1 MTLPSYVDFSVIAR
15 VYALLRTR
23 RLEAIRPAALQAA
36 TLKRLLHRA
45 VDTDFGRAHRF
56 ATINSIETYQRQV
69 PIRDYADFW
78 TDWWEPAYPDL
89 VNVSWPGKIPHFSL
103 TSGTTTGRSKYIP
116 YTIDMRRSAMRG
128 FLDLLCFH
136 FKCRPQS
143 RLMGGAVLA
152 LTGPVGLDSAPDGA
166 TAAAVSAITADA
178 LPGWLRYRVL
188 PPPELADLGD
198 WQEKIH
204 RLAPLSLTGDV
215 RFLGGSPNWLL
226 IFLAEVAKLHP
237 GRLDRLADWYPGL
250 ELIVHGGV
258 NFAPY
263 RDRFRALLADSHAE
277 TREMYSASEGVF
289 AYADRDDG
297 QGMRLHLDGKIFYEF
312 VPPDQLTAPGPDRR
326 WIGTAETGVDYALVI
341 SSAAGLWSYVV
352 GDIVRLVD
360 LDPPRLI
367 VTGRVQQGLSTF
379 GEHLIEAEIA
389 EALAGA
395 AAAQGI
401 AVLDYS
407 VGSQRG
413 ETSGHH
419 LFLIEPTV
427 LANVDGSDRSDRL
440 ATAIDTRLCA
450 LNEDYAE
457 LRRDQALGA
466 PQVRL
471 VPPGGFAAW
480 MKIRRKLGGQNKVPR
495 IVTDP
500 DLFADIART
509 ALNVKGQAK

>member
-1 MTLPSYVDFSVIAR
+1 MTPPSYVDFTAVAR
-15 VYALLRTR
+15 VYAMLRTR
-23 RLEAIRPAALQAA
+23 RLEAIRPATAQAA

-56 ATINSIETYQRQV
+56 ATINSIESYQSQV

-78 TDWWEPAYPDL
+78 TDWWEPAYPGL
-89 VNVSWPGKIPHFSL
+89 VNISWPGKIPYFSL

-116 YTIDMRRSAMRG
+116 YTIDMRRSAVRG

-136 FKCRPQS
+136 LKCRPQS

-152 LTGPVGLDSAPDGA
+152 LTGPVGLDSATDGA
-166 TAAAVSAITADA
+166 TEAAVSTITADA
-178 LPGWLRYRVL
+178 LPGWLRHRVL
-188 PPPELADLGD
+188 PPPELADLDD

-226 IFLAEVAKLHP
+226 IFLAEVAELHP
-237 GRLDRLADWYPGL
+237 GSLDRLTDWYPGL

-289 AYADRDDG
+289 AYADRGDG
-297 QGMRLHLDGKIFYEF
+297 QGMRLHMDGRIFYEF
-312 VPPDQLTAPGPDRR
+312 VPPDQLTAPNPDRR

-367 VTGRVQQGLSTF
+367 VNGRVQKGLSTF

-395 AAAQGI
+395 ATAQGI

-413 ETSGHH
+413 ETSGYH
-419 LFLIEPTV
+419 LFLIEPAAQAIT
-427 LANVDGSDRSDRL
+427 SDSDRL
-440 ATAIDTRLCA
+440 ASAIDARLCA

-457 LRRDQALGA
+457 LRRDQALAA

-471 VPPGGFAAW
+471 VPPGGFATW
-480 MKIRRKLGGQNKVPR
+480 MKIRRKQGGQNKVPR

-509 ALNVKGQAK
+509 VLNVKGRASDT

>member
-1 MTLPSYVDFSVIAR
+1 MTPASYVDFTAIAR
-15 VYALLRTR
+15 VYAMLRIR
-23 RLEAIRPAALQAA
+23 RLDAIRPAAVQAA

-45 VDTDFGRAHRF
+45 VDTDFGCAHRF
-56 ATINSIETYQRQV
+56 AAIDSIESYQRQV

-78 TDWWEPAYPDL
+78 ADWWEPAYPDL
-89 VNVSWPGKIPHFSL
+89 VNVSWPGKTPYFTL
-103 TSGTTTGRSKYIP
+103 TSGTTTGRSKCIP
-116 YTIDMRRSAMRG
+116 YTIDMRRSAVRG

-136 FKCRPQS
+136 LKCRPQS

-152 LTGPVGLDSAPDGA
+152 LTGPIGLDSSTDGA

-178 LPGWLRYRVL
+178 LPGLLRHRVL
-188 PPPELADLGD
+188 PPPELASLHD

-204 RLAPLSLTGDV
+204 RLAPLSLTRDV

-237 GRLDRLADWYPGL
+237 SHLDRLADWYPRL

-263 RDRFRALLADSHAE
+263 RDRFRALLAGGHAE

-289 AYADRDDG
+289 AYADRGDG
-297 QGMRLHLDGKIFYEF
+297 QGMRLHLDGRIFYEF
-312 VPPDQLTAPGPDRR
+312 VPPGQLTAPSPDRH

-352 GDIVRLVD
+352 GDIVRFVNI
-360 LDPPRLI
+360 DPPRLI
-367 VTGRVQQGLSTF
+367 VIGRVQQGLSAF

-395 AAAQGI
+395 TKAHGI

-407 VGSQRG
+407 VGSLRD
-413 ETSGHH
+413 ETGGHH
-419 LFLIEPTV
+419 LFLIEPALPAT
-427 LANVDGSDRSDRL
+427 ANGSGRL
-440 ATAIDTRLCA
+440 ATDIDTRLCA

-471 VPPGGFAAW
+471 VPPGGFTAW
-480 MKIRRKLGGQNKVPR
+480 MKKRRKLGGQNKVPR

-500 DLFADIART
+500 DLFADIVRT
-509 ALNVKGQAK
+509 VLDPKGLANDT